1 MKISWASRRR
11 IIASSRCGSR
21 AGFSLLEVLLTI
33 AVMGLV
39 MAITLPNIPRTLESN
54 ADRRAAFHF
63 ERLVLD
69 LRAAA
74 YRDERSLVVVNSGQ
88 FQDDPEIE
96 PRQAEIRFDDGWTY
110 RLTAPLNISARGV
123 CDPVEADLFYNGFP
137 RMRMHGLT
145 DCSFT
150 WERIRS

>member
-1 MKISWASRRR
+1 MTGIDYEKEYDNRGRVPDHPVIFARW
-11 IIASSRCGSR
+11 
-21 AGFSLLEVLLTI
+21 
-33 AVMGLV
+33 
-39 MAITLPNIPRTLESN
+39 
-54 ADRRAAFHF
+54 DK
-63 ERLVLD
+63 D
-69 LRAAA
+69 AAA

-96 PRQAEIRFDDGWTY
+96 PRQAEIKFDDGWTY